1 MTQGTRLVCCDHQEL
16 HPTERPDFEITNI
29 RVNESGT
36 RAALWGSKG
45 VFVMDLPWR
54 CGPRLEYQ
62 DGKASIVTR
71 CRQVNDLEL
80 GYGSEVTQ
88 VRWNP
93 SSVNDSGLVVLVSDN
108 SLYQFDM
115 MPVNCYNFETIQ
127 LGDRPYSLHRT
138 LAALGETAVDFCFA
152 PIYIESDNSQQVGA
166 TVLLVLRGN
175 GDVSLVFGDSDEN
188 STPEGQILPI
198 YPLREEYYF
207 GDACSLLAISGKP
220 SGVVIATTRGVL
232 YHALLVPL
240 NTEELDVHI
249 RYRKYR
255 LLVVE
260 SVALEMRL
268 LSVPDD
274 LSAFPLRLFLD
285 PCHPRRYLVVHPSGI
300 HSVFMG
306 VLSGVEDLI
315 QSPAVTSTPNKMPQS
330 SLEYLLCTG
339 RALIGCTAL
348 PYTLIAID
356 AERNVIVLPLR
367 RIELLPLQLFAPGD
381 EKESEQSPLTRQ
393 MRQPFREQ
401 VEHLLQETRVLPL
414 VKLPKEDLP
423 REQLLAAI
431 VRMSSMVR
439 KQTIPKFRQVRSILA
454 QRVQLITAM
463 RALQLEELARLE
475 AERSKIKSVTE
486 GFGERINKVSE
497 NLDEHRTR
505 VQKIV
510 RHVAEVSPTQTDAEL
525 RMQITIS
532 DIEEKLEDYNNRLV
546 KLKQNHAYQEMKI
559 EQQPVDRNLTLG
571 NKQTE
576 TIRSCLTVIGENVA
590 QLVRRVN
597 ALNEKVRVSTD

>member
-1 MTQGTRLVCCDHQEL
+1 MCNEHQEL

-36 RAALWGSKG
+36 RAAIWGPKG

-62 DGKASIVTR
+62 DGKPSIITR
-71 CRQVNDLEL
+71 CRQVKDLEL

-115 MPVNCYNFETIQ
+115 MPANCHNTETIQ

-138 LAALGETAVDFCFA
+138 LAALGDTAVDFCFA
-152 PIYIESDNSQQVGA
+152 PLYVESDNPQQVGA

-207 GDACSLLAISGKP
+207 GDACALLAISGKP

-240 NTEELDVHI
+240 NSEELDVHI

-260 SVALEMRL
+260 SIALEMHL
-268 LSVPDD
+268 LGVPDD

-285 PCHPRRYLVVHPSGI
+285 PCHPRRYIVVHPSGV

-306 VLSGVEDLI
+306 VLTGVEDLI
-315 QSPAVTSTPNKMPQS
+315 QSPAVPASPTKMPQS
-330 SLEYLLCTG
+330 SLEYLICTG
-339 RALIGCTAL
+339 RPLLGCTAF

-356 AERNVIVLPLR
+356 VERNVIVLPLR
-367 RIELLPLQLFAPGD
+367 RIELLPLQLFAPTD

-401 VEHLLQETRVLPL
+401 IEQLLQDTRVLPL
-414 VKLPKEDLP
+414 VKLPKDDLP
-423 REQLLAAI
+423 REQLLAAV
-431 VRMSSMVR
+431 VRMSGMVR
-439 KQTIPKFRQVRSILA
+439 KQTMPKFRQVRSILA
-454 QRVQLITAM
+454 QWVQLINSM
-463 RALQLEELARLE
+463 RDLQLEELARLE
-475 AERSKIKSVTE
+475 TQRSEIKSDAE
-486 GFGERINKVSE
+486 EFGERIDKVSE
-497 NLDEHRTR
+497 NLEEQRAR
-505 VQKIV
+505 VQKV
-510 RHVAEVSPTQTDAEL
+510 VQHAAEVNPTLTDAEL
-525 RMQITIS
+525 SMQRTITS
-532 DIEEKLEDYNNRLV
+532 VQNKLEEYSSRLE
-546 KLKQNHAYQEMKI
+546 KLKQNQAYQDMKI
-559 EQQPVDRNLTLG
+559 QQQPVEGSLNLG
-571 NKQTE
+571 NKQAE
-576 TIRSCLTVIGENVA
+576 TIRSCLTVIGENIA

-597 ALNEKVRVSTD
+597 VLNEKVRVSMD